1 MSYKGDPY
9 MKLIGKGGLSRHIE
23 IALTVLLCVVPV
35 LLASLPF
42 GITWITSRTPEDSY
56 YVKYLVILAYSGVM
70 SELILWQG
78 HRMIR
83 NVNRGLAF
91 SLSTV
96 RHLRVAAFETL
107 VLAVFYLATMFWM
120 SKFFMAFLFV
130 VFVLGGCLL
139 LVLAEI
145 FRQAIEYKEENDM
158 TI

>member
-1 MSYKGDPY
+1 

-23 IALTVLLCVVPV
+23 IAITVLLCAVPI
-35 LLASLPF
+35 LLVSLPF
-42 GITWITSRTPEDSY
+42 GITWITERTPDDPL

-78 HRMIR
+78 RRMMKL
-83 NVNRGLAF
+83 VNRGQAF
-91 SLSTV
+91 SLNTV
-96 RHLRVAAFETL
+96 RCLRVAAAEVL

-139 LVLAEI
+139 LVLGEI

>member
-1 MSYKGDPY
+1 

-23 IALTVLLCVVPV
+23 IAITVLLCAVPI
-35 LLASLPF
+35 LLVSLPF
-42 GITWITSRTPEDSY
+42 GITWITERTPEDPR

-78 HRMIR
+78 RRMMKL
-83 NVNRGLAF
+83 VNRGQAF
-91 SLSTV
+91 SLNTV
-96 RHLRVAAFETL
+96 RCLRVAAAEVL

-139 LVLAEI
+139 LVLGEI